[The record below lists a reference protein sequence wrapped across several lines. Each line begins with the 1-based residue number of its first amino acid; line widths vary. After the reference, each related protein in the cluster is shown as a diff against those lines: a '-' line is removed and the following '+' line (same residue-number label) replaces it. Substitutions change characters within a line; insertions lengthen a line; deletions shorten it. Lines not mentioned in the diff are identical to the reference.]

1 MTKLNVRITEGN
13 GDTSIYPE
21 ADSINING
29 GVIEIAWD
37 EERAEH
43 SMCETEEIVV
53 KPNR

>member
-37 EERAEH
+37 DERAEH
-43 SMCETEEIVV
+43 QVVDTEEITV